1 MTLKETLQDDLK
13 NAMRSGD
20 VMRRSVIRMLR
31 SEIHNREIESRSE
44 LDDAATIQLMGRQAQ
59 QRRDSIEA
67 FERAERDDLVQ
78 KERAELAVIM
88 GYLPEQ
94 LLAGEL
100 LEIVRGS
107 IEQVGAEG
115 PQDHGQGDGGR
126 DAQGPRQGRGP
137 RGEPDCLRASPRPE
151 RLTPHPSSP
160 SP

>member
-44 LDDAATIQLMGRQAQ
+44 LDDAATIQLLGRQAQ

-88 GYLPEQ
+88 GYLPQQ
-94 LLAGEL
+94 LTGDEL

-107 IEQVGAEG
+107 IEQVGATG
-115 PQDHGQGDGGR
+115 PQDMGKVMGAVMPKVRGRAEGREVNRIASELLRGQSG
-126 DAQGPRQGRGP
+126 
-137 RGEPDCLRASPRPE
+137 
-151 RLTPHPSSP
+151 
-160 SP
+160 